1 MEITVV
7 KAVCVLFCLVLVVL
21 VTGCGGGGTTTTMA
35 PEPKAVKPV
44 TFSTEVGYNSA
55 KFADSIVF
63 TLDNNTDVSRA
74 VTLKSKTVE
83 SKETTVRIIDGP
95 SGEEYTFSL
104 SSSLGTYH
112 QEFDS
117 TAIWDGSKWVELSED
132 PRLGVTQIIPP
143 RSSLKIMIAV
153 SKG

>member
-83 SKETTVRIIDGP
+83 SKETTVRIIDAAGFLSKAQSQINQEQP
-95 SGEEYTFSL
+95 ESGL
-104 SSSLGTYH
+104 ALGLGIAG
-112 QEFDS
+112 QV
-117 TAIWDGSKWVELSED
+117 AGSV
-132 PRLGVTQIIPP
+132 VNAT
-143 RSSLKIMIAV
+143 
-153 SKG
+153 KGMS